1 MRIII
6 LPSPFSRQ
14 GLASTMVATRVLN
27 SSFVQ
32 LDMAASPRRLKRWN
46 GRIFGGWWW
55 GFHVA
60 RWRRWSW
67 VYPCSTALRCWDCWI
82 FCYSR
87 FCGKKKGPRGKF
99 QRVEIWQKRER
110 YGQFDIF
117 RNIQVKGSSVKIQRA
132 CLRPA
137 HACVSYQY
145 MSTYTVYIIF
155 LKRLSKLLPLVH
167 FGTCLTK
174 TLRRAVAEKYFA
186 AALPDVR
193 RLVGWVSLGCSSQ
206 RPKMAWLTGRQAAKK
221 SAREETFDAMEYVDS
236 KVPSC
241 WPGW

>member
-1 MRIII
+1 M
-6 LPSPFSRQ
+6 
-14 GLASTMVATRVLN
+14 
-27 SSFVQ
+27 
-32 LDMAASPRRLKRWN
+32 
-46 GRIFGGWWW
+46 
-55 GFHVA
+55 
-60 RWRRWSW
+60 
-67 VYPCSTALRCWDCWI
+67 
-82 FCYSR
+82 
-87 FCGKKKGPRGKF
+87 
-99 QRVEIWQKRER
+99 
-110 YGQFDIF
+110 
-117 RNIQVKGSSVKIQRA
+117 KGSSVKIQRA

-193 RLVGWVSLGCSSQ
+193 RLGFRWVSLGCSSQ
-206 RPKMAWLTGRQAAKK
+206 RPKMAWLQPRQAAKK
-221 SAREETFDAMEYVDS
+221 SAREETFDAMEYMDS